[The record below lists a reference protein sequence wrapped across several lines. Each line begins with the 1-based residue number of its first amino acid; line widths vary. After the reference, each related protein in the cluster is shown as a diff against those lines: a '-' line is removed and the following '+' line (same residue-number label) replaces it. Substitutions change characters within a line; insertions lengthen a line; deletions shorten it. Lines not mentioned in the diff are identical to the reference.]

1 MVGLLSRCRHPAT
14 LIGLLLCP
22 HPRAN
27 DGHANPVEKRLS
39 SSNVWQ
45 RDLVSKSQK
54 SKEACW
60 RKPTGLLFKPGSV
73 LLSHSLTA
81 AVSSALEGLTS
92 VFEMGT
98 GVTPPAW
105 PPGNSM
111 KTLNADG
118 RTQDLFRSFFQK
130 SSLSCHKNGQESF
143 ALVFGEKDLTCRPF
157 GAATQ

>member
-1 MVGLLSRCRHPAT
+1 MVFVMTAQRGRDESRPYETKKPADLAISGLL
-14 LIGLLLCP
+14 
-22 HPRAN
+22 N
-27 DGHANPVEKRLS
+27 
-39 SSNVWQ
+39 
-45 RDLVSKSQK
+45 
-54 SKEACW
+54 
-60 RKPTGLLFKPGSV
+60 KPGSV
-73 LLSHSLTA
+73 LLSHCLTA

>member
-1 MVGLLSRCRHPAT
+1 MT
-14 LIGLLLCP
+14 LGVIAMTTKEGAINHAPTRKQKGPLTLNQ
-22 HPRAN
+22 RAF
-27 DGHANPVEKRLS
+27 V
-39 SSNVWQ
+39 
-45 RDLVSKSQK
+45 
-54 SKEACW
+54 
-60 RKPTGLLFKPGSV
+60 FKPGSV
-73 LLSHSLTA
+73 LLSHCLTA

>member
-1 MVGLLSRCRHPAT
+1 MHFANCCTRILNAHSPLRTKKPADLAISGLL
-14 LIGLLLCP
+14 I
-22 HPRAN
+22 
-27 DGHANPVEKRLS
+27 
-39 SSNVWQ
+39 
-45 RDLVSKSQK
+45 
-54 SKEACW
+54 
-60 RKPTGLLFKPGSV
+60 KPGSV
-73 LLSHSLTA
+73 LLSHCLTA
-81 AVSSALEGLTS
+81 AVLSALEGLTS
-92 VFEMGT
+92 VFGMGT

-130 SSLSCHKNGQESF
+130 SSLSCHKNSQESF